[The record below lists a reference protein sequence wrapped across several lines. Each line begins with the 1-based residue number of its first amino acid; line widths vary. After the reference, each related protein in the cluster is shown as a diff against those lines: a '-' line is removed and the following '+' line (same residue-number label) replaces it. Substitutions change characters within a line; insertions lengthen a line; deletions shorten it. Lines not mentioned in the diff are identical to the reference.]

1 MVNTFRRWKQK
12 RSIYGYRYN
21 LYAGF
26 LERNLGSWANVK
38 VTQRAIIYNKYKDLI
53 LFNKNIIIAGVCS
66 FFSAAF
72 VTQLYHTYYSMSHIT
87 KSIVALTTEYSVYMP
102 LFGIL
107 FYIDN
112 RHRYIDPLTG
122 KKDFK
127 TIKTD
132 IKKLFTTFFI
142 SEIAYSLSKLS
153 FTYQFLQLGAL
164 PYQASMIGS
173 LAASAISIVL
183 INLVIIRGVKLFRI

>member
-1 MVNTFRRWKQK
+1 M
-12 RSIYGYRYN
+12 
-21 LYAGF
+21 
-26 LERNLGSWANVK
+26 
-38 VTQRAIIYNKYKDLI
+38 
-53 LFNKNIIIAGVCS
+53 CS

-72 VTQLYHTYYSMSHIT
+72 VTQLYHTYYSVSHVT
-87 KSIVALTTEYSVYMP
+87 NSIVALATEYSVFMP

-122 KKDFK
+122 NKDFK
-127 TIKTD
+127 TVKND
-132 IKKLFTTFFI
+132 ITKLFTTFSI

-173 LAASAISIVL
+173 LAASGISIVL
-183 INLVIIRGVKLFRI
+183 INLVITRGVKLFKI

>member
-1 MVNTFRRWKQK
+1 MLF
-12 RSIYGYRYN
+12 
-21 LYAGF
+21 
-26 LERNLGSWANVK
+26 
-38 VTQRAIIYNKYKDLI
+38 NKYKNLI
-53 LFNKNIIIAGVCS
+53 LFNKNIIIAGICS

-72 VTQLYHTYYSMSHIT
+72 VTQVYHTYYSTNHIAN
-87 KSIVALTTEYSVYMP
+87 SIVALLVEYSVYMP
-102 LFGIL
+102 LFAIL

-112 RHRYIDPLTG
+112 RYRYIDPLTG

-127 TIKTD
+127 TIKND

-164 PYQASMIGS
+164 PYQASMVGS
-173 LAASAISIVL
+173 VAASGISIVL
-183 INLVIIRGVKLFRI
+183 INLVAIKGVKLFRI

>member
-1 MVNTFRRWKQK
+1 M
-12 RSIYGYRYN
+12 
-21 LYAGF
+21 
-26 LERNLGSWANVK
+26 
-38 VTQRAIIYNKYKDLI
+38 IYNKYKNLI
-53 LFNKNIIIAGVCS
+53 LFNKNIIIAGICS

-72 VTQLYHTYYSMSHIT
+72 VTQLYHTYYNTNHIAN
-87 KSIVALTTEYSVYMP
+87 SLVALTIEYSVYMP

-112 RHRYIDPLTG
+112 RHRYIDPLAG

-127 TIKTD
+127 TMKSD

-164 PYQASMIGS
+164 PYQASMVGSVGSIGN
-173 LAASAISIVL
+173 INSI
-183 INLVIIRGVKLFRI
+183 N